1 MKRPDKINIYLADD
15 HTLFRKGL
23 IRLLK
28 TFKNIGEIKEAVNGR
43 ELMKLVAHQEPDVVL
58 VDLHMPVVGG
68 EEVCRWMENKHPQV
82 KVVMLTME
90 DSEEYIQQLIS
101 LGAHAYLSK
110 SAQPE
115 EVEQAINSVIEHDF
129 YHNIMVTQALR
140 NFTRQMNKTLKD
152 TPQFTERELAI
163 IKLICDEYTMKQI
176 AKRLDISDK
185 TVQNHRATIMDK
197 MNVKNTAGLVKFA
210 ITKGLLK

>member
-1 MKRPDKINIYLADD
+1 MKRLNKINIYLADD

-28 TFKNIGEIKEAVNGR
+28 SFKNIGEIKEAVNGK

-58 VDLHMPVVGG
+58 VDLHMPVAGG
-68 EEVCRWMENKHPQV
+68 EEVCRWMESKHPQV

-90 DSEEYIQQLIS
+90 DSEEYIQRLVS
-101 LGAHAYLSK
+101 LGAHAYISK

-129 YHNIMVTQALR
+129 YHNVMVTQALR
-140 NFTRQMNKTLKD
+140 NFTRQVGKTRQD
-152 TPQFTERELAI
+152 TPQFTDREIDI
-163 IKLICDEYTMKQI
+163 IRLICEEYTMKQI
-176 AKRLDISDK
+176 AKRLEISDK

-210 ITKGLLK
+210 FTRGLVK